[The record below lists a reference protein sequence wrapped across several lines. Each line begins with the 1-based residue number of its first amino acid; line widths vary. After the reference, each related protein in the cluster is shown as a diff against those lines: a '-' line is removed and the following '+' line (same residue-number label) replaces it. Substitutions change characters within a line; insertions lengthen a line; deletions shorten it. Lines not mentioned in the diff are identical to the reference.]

1 MSYIVGEEPF
11 PICPAGIAWSILNF
25 PHGSLPVFRN
35 PRSSIMPV
43 DLSAWPRHAL
53 PHKEVIGAAVESFVV
68 FPEHRAFQRTRPARK
83 QLYERIEDL
92 GIIPNQPVALQF
104 VRDELTEL
112 ECLNICLS
120 KY

>member
-1 MSYIVGEEPF
+1 M
-11 PICPAGIAWSILNF
+11 
-25 PHGSLPVFRN
+25 
-35 PRSSIMPV
+35 MPV

-92 GIIPNQPVALQF
+92 GIIPNQPAALQF
-104 VRDELTEL
+104 VREELTEL